1 MVCVNRTYFLLN
13 NKAVKSGGRLYLAT
27 THTWKWWLTCGLPL
41 RASSQAGVRCS
52 SVRHDCRPR
61 AHPHSHPCDVPRCCC
76 WKLEPPKI
84 SHLRFLRARARA
96 RLMRSPVQG
105 ASLRRVSLNLNKR
118 PAQSSLRLSPGSRV
132 ETVPHPPEFIGAY
145 PVV

>member
-27 THTWKWWLTCGLPL
+27 THTWKMVANL
-41 RASSQAGVRCS
+41 RVALARLQPSWGALLKC
-52 SVRHDCRPR
+52 RHDCRPR
-61 AHPHSHPCDVPRCCC
+61 ANPHSHPCDVPKCCC
-76 WKLEPPKI
+76 WILEPPKI